1 MILHMRLLGKNLIEA
16 NQNLFQLTIDENSQI
31 FIKDFTD
38 SDIQEFSTRLLILS

>member
-38 SDIQEFSTRLLILS
+38 SYGF